1 MLISHRHKFVF
12 IHVYK
17 AAGSSLRDVLNPSAA
32 ISWSQSS
39 IRDKWIGLTNLDS
52 KCFSTHYGGH
62 DTALNLKNHFPKTR
76 FKEYFKFAF
85 VRNPWDWQVSLYLF
99 GLKDKNHF
107 QHELFKSFANFEAY
121 LDWRIREDLHL
132 QKDFLVDESG
142 NLLVD
147 FVGKLEN
154 LKEDFE
160 YVCNKIKIQSI
171 DLPHLNKSNSEKYQR
186 FYNERTKQLLAEA
199 FKEDI
204 EFFNYSYDN
213 DRKN

>member
-1 MLISHRHKFVF
+1 MLSHKKKFIF

-17 AAGSSLRDVLNPSAA
+17 VAGSSIRKVLHQDSA
-32 ISWSQSS
+32 ISFRQSS
-39 IRDKWIGLTNLDS
+39 LKDKWISLS
-52 KCFSTHYGGH
+52 KGVKYSSDFDGH
-62 DTALNLKNHFPKTR
+62 ITALQLKNSLPADIFNT
-76 FKEYFKFAF
+76 YYKFAF

-132 QKDFLVDESG
+132 QKDFLVDDSG

-160 YVCNKIKIQSI
+160 YVCNKIQIQSI

-186 FYNERTKQLLAEA
+186 FYNERTKQLLADA